1 MRPLGVVMI
10 DWAELDRFKFFDE
23 KDTADSPSSRI
34 NFNNNS
40 KNIIDREAIDIVR
53 RSRAMSAKKRL
64 MESFLEEFG
73 IWSSGTGP
81 KAGGPHYVARFAT
94 EITRTNN
101 ITAQGGDPA
110 LLNLGA

>member
-1 MRPLGVVMI
+1 MI

-23 KDTADSPSSRI
+23 KDTTNSPSSRI

-81 KAGGPHYVARFAT
+81 KAGGSHYVARFAT